1 MSGAARPLRS
11 VGLADATALAVL
23 AGWAV
28 LFGPVYWE
36 AFDTIWQTEDQGHG
50 PLVLVVCGWLF
61 WQLKDRLAGLPDRH
75 QHLLGWPLLVLGL
88 LSFVVGRTISLPFLV
103 FGAQIPVAAGLLLLF
118 KGVPAVRV
126 AWFAL
131 VFLFFMT
138 PLPGTLVDSSTQ
150 ALKQWISVIV
160 TEVLYALGFPV
171 SRTGVTISVGQ
182 YQLLVADACSGMH
195 SMFSLSALGTLYMYI
210 MRRPGLL
217 HNAIM
222 LAIILPTAF
231 FANIVRVVI
240 LVLVTYYFGE
250 DAGRGFLHGFAG
262 LALLVV
268 SLAVL
273 FSVDALL
280 ARLLPRRRAP
290 AAGSGGIDAGA
301 MA

>member
-1 MSGAARPLRS
+1 MSGTARLS
-11 VGLADATALAVL
+11 SAVGLADATALTVL

-61 WQLKDRLAGLPDRH
+61 WQLKDRLAALPDRH
-75 QHLLGWPLLVLGL
+75 QHLLGWPLLVMGL
-88 LSFVVGRTISLPFLV
+88 LSFVVGRTVSLPFLV
-103 FGAQIPVAAGLLLLF
+103 FGSQIPVAAGLLLLF
-118 KGVPAVRV
+118 KGAPAVRV

-262 LALLVV
+262 MALLVV

-280 ARLLPRRRAP
+280 ARVLPSRRAP
-290 AAGSGGIDAGA
+290 PAGSGIDAGA
-301 MA
+301 AA

>member
-1 MSGAARPLRS
+1 MSGTARLSSP
-11 VGLADATALAVL
+11 VGLADATALVVL
-23 AGWAV
+23 AGWVV

-61 WQLKDRLAGLPDRH
+61 WQLKDRLAALPDRH

-118 KGVPAVRV
+118 KGAPAVRV

-150 ALKQWISVIV
+150 VLKQWISVIV

-262 LALLVV
+262 MALLVV

-280 ARLLPRRRAP
+280 ARLLPSRRAP
-290 AAGSGGIDAGA
+290 AAGGSTDAGA
-301 MA
+301 SA